1 MPQNKNAHTARGL
14 PCKWA
19 TDQST
24 IPGHTR
30 VNAVVDL
37 ALRWLPYGG
46 PEPDDIFVQF
56 GFGASTFAIKIDEFL
71 ATNISALSM
80 PERNAL
86 REMAAA
92 LKRTRTSK
100 PPRFPDAPH

>member
-1 MPQNKNAHTARGL
+1 MPQNTK
-14 PCKWA
+14 
-19 TDQST
+19 
-24 IPGHTR
+24 PGA
-30 VNAVVDL
+30 NAVVDL

-46 PEPDDIFVQF
+46 PEPDEIFVQF
-56 GFGASTFAIKIDEFL
+56 GFGTSTFATKIDEFL

-86 REMAAA
+86 REMTAT

-100 PPRFPDAPH
+100 PPRLPNVTAY